1 MSGCCAGDPSLDNPF
16 ISNMPSASMT
26 GFADRLDTFF
36 RITERGSDVRT
47 ELKGGLITF
56 LAMFYIL
63 AANPGIIST
72 AIGIEFYGQLVA
84 ATALS
89 ACIACILMGIY
100 ARFPVALAPGMG
112 INAFIAF
119 TIVGA
124 MGFTY
129 EQALAAV
136 FISGVLFMAVTVT
149 GLRNRILTSIPPV
162 LKFSIS
168 AGIGFFI
175 IVVALFNAGI
185 IVHGSGSAL
194 TMGDLASPGV
204 LLAIFSIVVTL
215 VLWLKGKWSAVLVG
229 ALSAVA
235 VGYAGG
241 QLLGWDTVVNGASLI
256 PGVGTAAVGDVMTL
270 PDFGL
275 FGDVFTGLSG
285 FGLGMIPAFAASII
299 SLLVVDVFDTT
310 GTLVAVGS
318 QAGMI
323 REDGSIVGGDR
334 AMQVDAASSL
344 VGAVSGTTT
353 VTAFI
358 ESNVGIAAGART
370 GLMAVVVGLMFGLA
384 LFLTPLLSVITS
396 ACIAGAL
403 VLVGL
408 LMASA
413 VREIDWSRLENSIAA
428 ALTVFMT
435 GLSGSITD
443 GIAMGFLGYILVMW
457 VSGRRSEVS
466 ITVRVLGCV
475 FLGYFLLNYWII
487 PRLRICVV
495 RLRIFLL
502 KGGCGQ
508 DAQRQLRNRCDRHR
522 HQRRL
527 RVDAFDNGAI
537 GKARCTDAAG
547 AVCRPSRERGHGGE
561 RTDRGDGKHR
571 RGEPGAEAP
580 RPRGLARSPLPPGR
594 SSCLSASS
602 PPTSEPSLP
611 RRPGRSSRPPGR
623 RCPGASHRTAGPSPA
638 CRRSRSGS
646 SC

>member
-1 MSGCCAGDPSLDNPF
+1 
-16 ISNMPSASMT
+16 MT
-26 GFADRLDTFF
+26 GFADRLDSFF
-36 RITERGSDVRT
+36 RITERGSDVKT

-72 AIGIEFYGQLVA
+72 AIGMEYYGQLVA

-89 ACIACILMGIY
+89 ACLACILMGIY

-136 FISGVLFMAVTVT
+136 FISGVLFMVLTVT
-149 GLRNRILTSIPPV
+149 GLRTRIISSIPPV

-194 TMGDLASPGV
+194 SMGDLASPGV
-204 LLAIFSIVVTL
+204 LLAVFSIVVTL
-215 VLWLKGKWSAVLVG
+215 VLWLRGMWSAVLLG
-229 ALSAVA
+229 ALAAVV

-256 PGVGTAAVGDVMTL
+256 PGVGTASAGEVMTL

-275 FGDVFTGLSG
+275 FGEMFTGLTG
-285 FGLGMIPAFAASII
+285 FGLGMLPAFAAAIL

-323 REDGSIVGGDR
+323 REDGTIEGGER
-334 AMQVDAASSL
+334 ALQVDAASTM
-344 VGAVSGTTT
+344 VGAVAGTTT
-353 VTAFI
+353 VTTFI

-370 GLMAVVVGLMFGLA
+370 GLMAVVVGLLFGLA
-384 LFLTPLLSVITS
+384 LFFVPVLSVITS

-408 LMASA
+408 LMVSA
-413 VREIDWSRLENSIAA
+413 MREIDWTRLENSIPA

-443 GIAMGFLGYILVMW
+443 GIAMGFMSYVLVMW
-457 VSGRRSEVS
+457 VSGRRSEIS
-466 ITVRVLGCV
+466 LTVRVLGWV

-487 PRLRICVV
+487 PRLRSCQSG
-495 RLRIFLL
+495 RW
-502 KGGCGQ
+502 
-508 DAQRQLRNRCDRHR
+508 
-522 HQRRL
+522 
-527 RVDAFDNGAI
+527 
-537 GKARCTDAAG
+537 
-547 AVCRPSRERGHGGE
+547 PS
-561 RTDRGDGKHR
+561 
-571 RGEPGAEAP
+571 
-580 RPRGLARSPLPPGR
+580 
-594 SSCLSASS
+594 
-602 PPTSEPSLP
+602 SE
-611 RRPGRSSRPPGR
+611 
-623 RCPGASHRTAGPSPA
+623 
-638 CRRSRSGS
+638 
-646 SC
+646 

>member
-1 MSGCCAGDPSLDNPF
+1 LQIGSPRSSAGDPSLDNQF

-26 GFADRLDTFF
+26 GFAERLDSFF
-36 RITERGSDVRT
+36 RTTERGSDVRT

-63 AANPGIIST
+63 AANPGIIS
-72 AIGIEFYGQLVA
+72 ASIGMEYYGQLVA

-112 INAFIAF
+112 INAFISF

-136 FISGVLFMAVTVT
+136 FISGILFMLLTVT
-149 GLRNRILTSIPPV
+149 GLRGRIIESIPPV

-185 IVHGSGSAL
+185 IVHGDGSAL

-215 VLWLKGKWSAVLVG
+215 ILWLKGKWSAVLVG
-229 ALSAVA
+229 ALAAVA

-241 QLLGWDTVVNGASLI
+241 QLLGWDTAVNGVSLI

-275 FGDVFTGLSG
+275 FGDMFTGLSG
-285 FGLGMIPAFAASII
+285 FGFGMLPAFAASII

-323 REDGSIVGGDR
+323 REDGSIDGGDR
-334 AMQVDAASSL
+334 AMQADAASSL
-344 VGAVSGTTT
+344 VGAVAGTTT
-353 VTAFI
+353 VTSFI

-370 GLMAVVVGLMFGLA
+370 GLMAVTVGALFGLA

-466 ITVRVLGCV
+466 ITVRVLGWV

-487 PRLRICVV
+487 PRLRIKGRIEPHRRTFLPIRNPLISIIRFLSMAAFEQRLDSFFHITERGSTLRTEPQGGDGLQVV
-495 RLRIFLL
+495 WI
-502 KGGCGQ
+502 
-508 DAQRQLRNRCDRHR
+508 
-522 HQRRL
+522 
-527 RVDAFDNGAI
+527 
-537 GKARCTDAAG
+537 AAG
-547 AVCRPSRERGHGGE
+547 IVAVL
-561 RTDRGDGKHR
+561 
-571 RGEPGAEAP
+571 AIAAAA
-580 RPRGLARSPLPPGR
+580 LLAARSKK
-594 SSCLSASS
+594 A
-602 PPTSEPSLP
+602 
-611 RRPGRSSRPPGR
+611 
-623 RCPGASHRTAGPSPA
+623 
-638 CRRSRSGS
+638 
-646 SC
+646 